1 MKHKIF
7 MEKMKLLYLENN
19 TDNMFKQ
26 NIIENMKEIKKITNE
41 FLELDNYKTNFFHD
55 CNIEE
60 LMCSRERISKLL
72 KEGDSNLKL
81 LHSYIR

>member
-1 MKHKIF
+1 
-7 MEKMKLLYLENN
+7 
-19 TDNMFKQ
+19 
-26 NIIENMKEIKKITNE
+26 MKEIKKITNE

-60 LMCSRERISKLL
+60 LMYSRERISKLL

-81 LHSYIR
+81 LHSHII